1 MNVEKVRQQIH
12 NPANT
17 QKKRS
22 LAPKFTSNRFNQV
35 ESLTS
40 SFNMGNEVK
49 LLMPK
54 SVKTMKRLSDSMGEV
69 QNIIVNAIGTALV
82 APVFIKWNPFS
93 KTDEDTRTYSAWRQ
107 PVSALITIL
116 TQVGI
121 AIPFD
126 RMIENRANRG
136 FYDERYNKTLFQDEK
151 FIEKQI
157 KCLYPNI
164 SKDRLEQQR
173 DEKVADQKATLKRMI
188 RENKIVMSTSAGKTH
203 KYSDEAF
210 TNLLNKVLD
219 DKLNSEQTELKRSN
233 EERIPR
239 KIKRKEYYRT
249 HNEEA
254 RNIFTKI
261 NEMLDTKSPDA
272 VKKYVKG
279 LKKNAD
285 KNSELSRIY
294 QDILERRG
302 NSDKEL
308 KIALKDKLAKIL
320 EDIDKFTETKYPT
333 SKSLA
338 DHIKQVETE
347 KRINP
352 IKESIEALENMK
364 KQVAK
369 KQTVAAIETELE
381 NIVRDKET
389 HRLFKFNFSDE
400 VAKLLKNQVK
410 NSIKGHKQ
418 IVQMIVSF
426 LTLPIS
432 CTALNWCYPRFMD
445 AVFPNLSNKKHPK
458 EIKDL
463 TEKANKQMEVK

>member
-12 NPANT
+12 NPANA
-17 QKKRS
+17 QKKRTQ
-22 LAPKFTSNRFNQV
+22 APKFTSNRLGQV
-35 ESLTS
+35 ESLAP
-40 SFNMGNEVK
+40 FNMGNEVK

-54 SVKTMKRLSDSMGEV
+54 SVKTMKRLSDGMGEV
-69 QNIIVNAIGTALV
+69 QNIIINAIGTALV

-126 RMIENRANRG
+126 RMIERRANRG

-164 SKDRLEQQR
+164 SNNELERLKT
-173 DEKVADQKATLKRMI
+173 EKMADQKATLKHMI
-188 RENKIVMSTSAGKTH
+188 RQNNIVMGTSIGKTH
-203 KYSDEAF
+203 KYSEEAF
-210 TNLLNKVLD
+210 SNLLNKVLD
-219 DKLNSEQTELKRSN
+219 DKLDFENEELRRST
-233 EERIPR
+233 EERIPQ

-249 HNEEA
+249 HNQEA
-254 RNIFTKI
+254 REIFTKI
-261 NEMLDTKSPDA
+261 NEMVETKSPDA

-279 LKKNAD
+279 LKKNVD

-302 NSDKEL
+302 NNDKEV
-308 KIALKDKLAKIL
+308 KIALQDKLTKIL
-320 EDIDKFTETKYPT
+320 QDIDEFTEAKYPT
-333 SKSLA
+333 AKSLVE
-338 DHIKQVETE
+338 HIKQVETNE
-347 KRINP
+347 RINP
-352 IKESIEALENMK
+352 IKESIEVLKNMK

-369 KQTVAAIETELE
+369 KQTVASIESELE
-381 NIVRDKET
+381 NLVKDNES
-389 HRLFKFNFSDE
+389 HRLFKFKFSDE
-400 VAKLLKNQVK
+400 IAKLLQKQIKN
-410 NSIKGHKQ
+410 NIKGHKQ

-463 TEKANKQMEVK
+463 AEKANKQMEVK